1 MASRG
6 NNHIRRGRRTA
17 AGAAV
22 TALTTALGLAV
33 GSASPAQAAT
43 GSWNPSDVALP
54 WLPTTAVDA
63 GEITVTRVGAD
74 NRGWM
79 TSFKRDGTAVTYATS
94 SGAREHTWGP
104 AGDVVAAH
112 VTGTDPTFTITQL
125 NSPKEYLTF
134 KSTSTPAQWS
144 PLGDSMIRSSG
155 ATSGQQV
162 ATWIGSGRNDT
173 LTTGTVNDVN
183 GAAPTPDGTGAVV
196 TMPSP
201 TVAGKRDLGLF
212 DADFPRYGNSA
223 LHITANAPQALG
235 YGDLDARLPAVAAD
249 GTLAFVGTMDKGVA
263 LFVDEGQGPVA
274 VRTLGAD
281 CAGQRPTFA
290 PSGRSLAVLVAN
302 PDCSSTE
309 LHVIDKAN
317 GSFVA
322 GQDTLVTSSP
332 AGSHFESPS
341 WRAATPAAQVMRLG
355 GKDRIAT
362 GIASSKEGWPEG
374 SQDGAIVASSAS
386 FADAVVG
393 GPVAGQFGIPLLL
406 NGPKALDSR
415 VLTELKRLMP
425 NPEDRFVSIV
435 GGTGVI
441 SSAVEKSL
449 RANGFDVA
457 RIAGADRF
465 ATSVAAAKIV
475 DAGWQGVPVPRTS
488 AFLADGM
495 NFPDALSAGPAASV
509 FFAPVLLT
517 KGKTVPASVAS
528 YVNGRTA
535 IKNVYGVGGN
545 AASASRSFTA
555 KPGRYQVFGQ
565 DRYETSV
572 QVARTFFPGG
582 GFVGYASGQSFP
594 DALTGGALMGAMA
607 EPLLLVK
614 GSGVPPIVRVQ
625 AERYRAGTDLVLVFG
640 GTGVVSDAVRNT
652 VGSLAGRQTALW
664 GPTSPWE
671 QNPAFPMAS
680 AARKPGI
687 SAGVGGADRPGT
699 SPSRTA
705 TPRDLRSALQ
715 G

>member
-33 GSASPAQAAT
+33 GSAAPAQAA
-43 GSWNPSDVALP
+43 GSWNPRDFALP

-63 GEITVTRVGAD
+63 GEITVTQVAAD
-74 NRGWM
+74 DRGTM
-79 TSFKRDGTAVTYATS
+79 KSFRRDGTAVSYATM

-104 AGDVVAAH
+104 AGDVVATH
-112 VTGTDPTFTITQL
+112 VTGTDPTFTTTQL
-125 NSPKEYLTF
+125 NSTKEYLTF
-134 KSTSTPAQWS
+134 KTSSTPAQWS
-144 PLGDSMIRSSG
+144 PFGDSTIRNSG
-155 ATSGQQV
+155 LSSGQQV
-162 ATWIGSGRNDT
+162 ATWIGSGRNET
-173 LTTGTVNDVN
+173 LTAGTAKDRN
-183 GAAPTPDGTGAVV
+183 GAAPTPDGSGAVV

-212 DADFPRYGNSA
+212 ETHFPRYSNPV
-223 LHITANAPQALG
+223 ITPAANAPVALG
-235 YGDLDARLPAVAAD
+235 YGDLDARLPAVGAD
-249 GTLAFVGTMDKGVA
+249 GTLAFVGAGDKGVA

-274 VRTLGAD
+274 VRALGAD
-281 CAGQRPTFA
+281 CAGQRPAFA
-290 PSGRSLAVLVAN
+290 PSGRAVAVLVAS

-309 LHVIDKAN
+309 LHVIDKVN
-317 GSFVA
+317 GSFVG
-322 GQDTLVTSSP
+322 GQDTLVTTSP
-332 AGSHFESPS
+332 AGSHFEAPS
-341 WRAATPAAQVMRLG
+341 WRASTPVARTLRLG

-362 GIASSKEGWPEG
+362 GIATSKEGWSDG
-374 SQDGAIVASSAS
+374 SPNGAVLASSTS

-393 GPVAGQFGIPLLL
+393 GPVAGQFGIPLLI
-406 NGPKALDSR
+406 NGPKTLDSR

-449 RANGFDVA
+449 KANGFAVE

-465 ATSVAAAKIV
+465 ATSVAAAKV
-475 DAGWQGVPVPRTS
+475 LDAGWEGGLFPRTS

-517 KGKTVPASVAS
+517 KGTSVPAAVSS
-528 YVNGRTA
+528 YIKGRSA
-535 IKNVYGVGGN
+535 ITDVYGVGGN
-545 AASASRSFTA
+545 AAKASRALT
-555 KPGRYQVFGQ
+555 GERTHQVFGQ

-582 GFVGYASGQSFP
+582 SYVGYASGQSFP
-594 DALTGGALMGAMA
+594 DALTGGAFMSALL
-607 EPLLLVK
+607 EPIMLVK
-614 GSGVPPIVRVQ
+614 GSEVPSLVRVQ
-625 AERYRAGTDLVLVFG
+625 AERYRAATDLVFVFG
-640 GTGVVSDAVRNT
+640 GTGVVTDGVKAT
-652 VGSLAGRQTALW
+652 VKGLAGRQTAIW
-664 GPTSPWE
+664 GFDTPME
-671 QNPAFPMAS
+671 DNPAFPQTLAGH
-680 AARKPGI
+680 KPGQ
-687 SAGVGGADRPGT
+687 SVSVGGERAGAATERP
-699 SPSRTA
+699 S
-705 TPRDLRSALQ
+705 TPRDLRTASQ

>member
-33 GSASPAQAAT
+33 GTAAPAQAA
-43 GSWNPSDVALP
+43 GSWNPRDFALP
-54 WLPTTAVDA
+54 WLPTAAADN
-63 GEITVTRVGAD
+63 GEITVTQVGAD
-74 NRGWM
+74 DRGTM
-79 TSFKRDGTAVTYATS
+79 QSFKRDGTAVSYATK

-104 AGDVVAAH
+104 AGDVVATH
-112 VTGTDPTFTITQL
+112 VTGTDPTFTVTQL
-125 NSPKEYLTF
+125 NSPLEYLTF

-144 PLGDSMIRSSG
+144 PLGDSMVRNAG
-155 ATSGQQV
+155 GTSGQQV
-162 ATWIGSGRNDT
+162 ATWIGSGRNET
-173 LTTGTVNDVN
+173 VTTGTAKDTNA
-183 GAAPTPDGTGAVV
+183 AAPTPDGMGAVL
-196 TMPSP
+196 TMSSP

-212 DADFPRYGNSA
+212 DVDFPRYGNSA
-223 LHITANAPQALG
+223 LHTPANAPQALG

-249 GTLAFVGTMDKGVA
+249 GTLAFVGTGDKGVA

-274 VRTLGAD
+274 VRSLGAD
-281 CAGQRPTFA
+281 CRGQRPTFS
-290 PSGRSLAVLVAN
+290 PSGRSLAVVVAS

-322 GQDTLVTSSP
+322 GQDTLVTSSAP
-332 AGSHFESPS
+332 GSHFEAPS
-341 WRAATPAAQVMRLG
+341 WRATTPAAQVMRLG

-374 SQDGAIVASSAS
+374 SQDGAVLASSAS

-406 NGPKALDSR
+406 TGPKALDSR

-449 RANGFDVA
+449 KSNGFAVE

-465 ATSVAAAKIV
+465 ATSVAAAKV
-475 DAGWQGVPVPRTS
+475 LDAGWQGLPLPRTS

-517 KGKTVPASVAS
+517 KGKTVPASVAG
-528 YVNGRTA
+528 YVNGRSA
-535 IKNVYGVGGN
+535 IKNVYGIGGN
-545 AASASRSFTA
+545 AAAASRSFTS
-555 KPGRYQVFGQ
+555 KQGRYQVFGQ

-582 GFVGYASGQSFP
+582 SFVGYASGQSFP

-614 GSGVPPIVRVQ
+614 GSEVPSLVRVQ
-625 AERYRAGTDLVLVFG
+625 AERYRAATDLVLVFG
-640 GTGVVSDAVRNT
+640 GTAVVSDGVKSK

-664 GPTSPWE
+664 GPTTPWE
-671 QNPAFPMAS
+671 QNPAFPMTS

-687 SAGVGGADRPGT
+687 SAGLAGPDRPGT
-699 SPSRTA
+699 APSRPS
-705 TPRDLRSALQ
+705 TPRDLRTASQ